1 MQHCPSCREKKACE
15 KNQKPW
21 RVEKKNLPKT
31 PSHSAR
37 KKAPSD
43 SSEIEVEISCRNSL
57 RKMIAVGMHVEIK
70 RSDGRIHGAVIA
82 EVKSNGRFM
91 VEWYEKG
98 ETKGK
103 ESSLDE
109 LLKLNPTLQTPK
121 PAPPQPP
128 PPQKTLQTSTA
139 VNRMN
144 NTMQNMLLEDE
155 DTFLLDHLK
164 NNAAVNNKRQS
175 GIFMQNVPIRSSSPP
190 EKPAPAR
197 RAPSPTEK
205 PVPARRAPSP
215 TEKPAPTRR
224 AASPKAERFAVPAPP
239 KTTRSTAN
247 QSVVAAPPAPV
258 EVPKLSRRSV
268 APQPVA
274 APAPPPVIMNAP
286 RAPSPVARVP
296 SPKNVP
302 RSYPQQEVS
311 PSNAN
316 FAFAEMIRNYRA
328 QIDYRPLGMFDS
340 VNENRISVCVRKR
353 PLNKKEFTK
362 NEVDVI
368 TIPSRDITILHQPQT
383 RVDLTKYLDN
393 QKFRFD
399 YSFDEYANNELVYR
413 FTAAPLVKTIFDNGN
428 ATCFAYGQTGSGKT
442 HTMGGDFSGKK
453 QNAAMGIYAL
463 TARDVFR
470 MLEQPQYRRKDLSVH
485 CAFFEIYGTKTFDL
499 LNEKAELRVLEDK
512 MQKVQVVGLKE
523 EQAMNEGDVLELIN
537 KGTLVRT
544 AGTTSANANS
554 SRSHAIFQIIL
565 RQGKKVWG
573 KFSLIDL
580 AGNERGQ
587 DTRECDRDT
596 RKEGA
601 NINQSLLALKECIR
615 GMARNSSHVPFRQSK
630 LTMVLRDSF
639 IGEKSRTVMISMIS
653 PGISSSDHTLNTLRY
668 ADRVK
673 EMGTD
678 GSGEAT
684 PIRDEELF
692 IPPCLDKSDDEYD
705 LETEKL
711 EHRRLAVDHL
721 RNLKEMTEKLSR
733 ESISALSN
741 EASAAQKAECL
752 AKLDQLAQII
762 SNTRAAVE
770 NV

>member
-1 MQHCPSCREKKACE
+1 MKSCRSCKENPEVQRKRAE
-15 KNQKPW
+15 KPW
-21 RVEKKNLPKT
+21 RRAPKAKSEVEKHGIGP
-31 PSHSAR
+31 PD
-37 KKAPSD
+37 SD
-43 SSEIEVEISCRNSL
+43 SGEEISFPWYNVTG
-57 RKMIAVGMHVEIK
+57 KMLVVGMHVEIK

-103 ESSLDE
+103 ESSLEE
-109 LLKLNPTLQTPK
+109 LLTLNPSLQAPK
-121 PAPPQPP
+121 PTPPPQ
-128 PPQKTLQTSTA
+128 PPQKTLQASTA
-139 VNRMN
+139 VNR
-144 NTMQNMLLEDE
+144 QNGIHAQSMILDDE
-155 DTFLLDHLK
+155 DTFLLDHINMIPAK
-164 NNAAVNNKRQS
+164 GASANKRPTGAFTQH
-175 GIFMQNVPIRSSSPP
+175 VPVRMAPP
-190 EKPAPAR
+190 SEKPLPTR
-197 RAPSPTEK
+197 RAPSPKEDAAPAPKSTRTTAAFK
-205 PVPARRAPSP
+205 PDLDSTAITVPKHTARRTVVVA
-215 TEKPAPTRR
+215 PAP
-224 AASPKAERFAVPAPP
+224 APVPAPP
-239 KTTRSTAN
+239 IAN
-247 QSVVAAPPAPV
+247 MTSQ
-258 EVPKLSRRSV
+258 
-268 APQPVA
+268 
-274 APAPPPVIMNAP
+274 

-302 RSYPQQEVS
+302 RSYPQQDVQ
-311 PSNAN
+311 PSNGN

-328 QIDYRPLGMFDS
+328 QIDYRPLSMFDG

-353 PLNKKEFTK
+353 PLNKKELTK
-362 NEVDVI
+362 AEVDVI

-413 FTAAPLVKTIFDNGN
+413 FTAAPLVKTVFDNGT

-453 QNAAMGIYAL
+453 QNASMGIYAL

-485 CAFFEIYGTKTFDL
+485 CAFFEIYGTKTYDL
-499 LNEKAELRVLEDK
+499 LNDKAELRVLEDK

-523 EQAMNEGDVLELIN
+523 EQAHNEQDVLELIN

-601 NINQSLLALKECIR
+601 NINTSLLALKECIR

-692 IPPCLDKSDDEYD
+692 LPPSADKSDEEYD
-705 LETEKL
+705 EMVEKQ
-711 EHRRLAVDHL
+711 EHRRVAVDHV
-721 RNLKEMTEKLSR
+721 RNLKDMSEKIIR
-733 ESISALSN
+733 ETTIVLSN
-741 EASAAQKAECL
+741 EPSAAQKAECL
-752 AKLDQLAQII
+752 AKLDQLAQIV
-762 SNTRAAVE
+762 SNTRVAVE

>member
-1 MQHCPSCREKKACE
+1 
-15 KNQKPW
+15 
-21 RVEKKNLPKT
+21 
-31 PSHSAR
+31 
-37 KKAPSD
+37 
-43 SSEIEVEISCRNSL
+43 
-57 RKMIAVGMHVEIK
+57 MIAVGMHVEIK

-109 LLKLNPTLQTPK
+109 LLKLNPALQPAK
-121 PAPPQPP
+121 PAPVQPPPPPP
-128 PPQKTLQTSTA
+128 PPQKALQTSTA
-139 VNRMN
+139 ANRQSMHI
-144 NTMQNMLLEDE
+144 QQFPADEE
-155 DTFLLDHLK
+155 DTFLLDHISMAPSK
-164 NNAAVNNKRQS
+164 NVVPNKRQT
-175 GIFMQNVPIRSSSPP
+175 GIFMQHVPFR
-190 EKPAPAR
+190 PA
-197 RAPSPTEK
+197 
-205 PVPARRAPSP
+205 SP

-224 AASPKAERFAVPAPP
+224 APSPKPEKTEKFVAPVQSKP
-239 KTTRSTAN
+239 LSTRS
-247 QSVVAAPPAPV
+247 AAIPSATNGLSKADTITPSPAPV
-258 EVPKLSRRSV
+258 EAPKNVRRSV
-268 APQPVA
+268 ATQPVTVVTA
-274 APAPPPVIMNAP
+274 TAPAPINMGSQ

-302 RSYPQQEVS
+302 RSYPQQEIL
-311 PSNAN
+311 PTNGN
-316 FAFAEMIRNYRA
+316 YAFAEMIRNYRA
-328 QIDYRPLGMFDS
+328 QIDYRPLCMFDS

-353 PLNKKEFTK
+353 PLNKKELTK
-362 NEVDVI
+362 AEVDVI

-523 EQAMNEGDVLELIN
+523 EQAMNENDVLELIN

-692 IPPCLDKSDDEYD
+692 IPQSMEKSDDEYD
-705 LETEKL
+705 EEIEKQ
-711 EHRRLAVDHL
+711 ENRRLAVDHL
-721 RNLKEMTEKLSR
+721 RNLKEMSEKLTR
-733 ESISALSN
+733 ETITLLSTDP
-741 EASAAQKAECL
+741 SAAHKAESM

-762 SNTRAAVE
+762 ANTRAAVE

>member
-1 MQHCPSCREKKACE
+1 
-15 KNQKPW
+15 
-21 RVEKKNLPKT
+21 
-31 PSHSAR
+31 
-37 KKAPSD
+37 
-43 SSEIEVEISCRNSL
+43 
-57 RKMIAVGMHVEIK
+57 MIAVGMHVEIK

-109 LLKLNPTLQTPK
+109 LLKLNPSLQPTV
-121 PAPPQPP
+121 PPPVQPPP
-128 PPQKTLQTSTA
+128 PPQKALQTSTA
-139 VNRMN
+139 ANRQSMHI
-144 NTMQNMLLEDE
+144 QNFQEEE
-155 DTFLLDHLK
+155 DTFLLDHIPMATK
-164 NNAAVNNKRQS
+164 NAPANKRQT
-175 GIFMQNVPIRSSSPP
+175 GIFMQHVPL
-190 EKPAPAR
+190 
-197 RAPSPTEK
+197 RAASPTEK
-205 PVPARRAPSP
+205 PVPTRRAPSP
-215 TEKPAPTRR
+215 KAEKFVAPPSKPMSTRSNAAPSSNSNGASKTENHNTVAPTPVQVE
-224 AASPKAERFAVPAPP
+224 APKQN
-239 KTTRSTAN
+239 T
-247 QSVVAAPPAPV
+247 
-258 EVPKLSRRSV
+258 RRSV
-268 APQPVA
+268 APQPV
-274 APAPPPVIMNAP
+274 PVSVPTPTPVNMGAQ

-302 RSYPQQEVS
+302 RSYPQQEVAA
-311 PSNAN
+311 SNQN

-328 QIDYRPLGMFDS
+328 QIDYRPLSMFDS

-353 PLNKKEFTK
+353 PLNKKELTR

-453 QNAAMGIYAL
+453 QNASMGIYAL

-470 MLEQPQYRRKDLSVH
+470 MLEQPQYRRKELSVH

-523 EQAMNEGDVLELIN
+523 EQAMNEQDVLELIN
-537 KGTLVRT
+537 KGTLMRT

-587 DTRECDRDT
+587 DTRDCDRDT

-630 LTMVLRDSF
+630 LTMVLRNSF

-653 PGISSSDHTLNTLRY
+653 PGIASSEHTLNTLRY

-692 IPPCLDKSDDEYD
+692 IPPSLDKSDDEYD
-705 LETEKL
+705 LETEKQ

-721 RNLKEMTEKLSR
+721 RNLKEMAEKLSR
-733 ESISALSN
+733 ESITSLSN
-741 EASAAQKAECL
+741 EPNAAQKAECL

-762 SNTRAAVE
+762 SNARAAVE

>member
-1 MQHCPSCREKKACE
+1 
-15 KNQKPW
+15 
-21 RVEKKNLPKT
+21 
-31 PSHSAR
+31 
-37 KKAPSD
+37 
-43 SSEIEVEISCRNSL
+43 
-57 RKMIAVGMHVEIK
+57 MIAVGMHVEIK

-121 PAPPQPP
+121 PTPVQPP

-144 NTMQNMLLEDE
+144 TNMQNMLLDED
-155 DTFLLDHLK
+155 DTFLLDHIK
-164 NNAAVNNKRQS
+164 NTATNKRQS
-175 GIFMQNVPIRSSSPP
+175 GLFNVPLRSSSPT
-190 EKPAPAR
+190 EKPAAPVR

-205 PVPARRAPSP
+205 MASTRRATSPTERAVRRAPSP
-215 TEKPAPTRR
+215 KTEK
-224 AASPKAERFAVPAPP
+224 FAVPAAP
-239 KTTRSTAN
+239 KAPSARSVLAPNVNSSSKLESHPTVTPAPAEVPK
-247 QSVVAAPPAPV
+247 QTSRRSVMPQPAAPPPAPV
-258 EVPKLSRRSV
+258 N
-268 APQPVA
+268 
-274 APAPPPVIMNAP
+274 MNTQ
-286 RAPSPVARVP
+286 RAPSPVARAP
-296 SPKNVP
+296 SPKNGP

-311 PSNAN
+311 PSNGN

-353 PLNKKEFTK
+353 PLNKKELTK

-453 QNAAMGIYAL
+453 QNASMGIYAL

-470 MLEQPQYRRKDLSVH
+470 MLELPQYRRKDLSVH

-565 RQGKKVWG
+565 RQGKKIWG

-639 IGEKSRTVMISMIS
+639 IGDKSRTVMISMIS

-673 EMGTD
+673 EMGAD

-692 IPPCLDKSDDEYD
+692 IPPSLDKSDDDYD
-705 LETEKL
+705 EATEKQ
-711 EHRRLAVDHL
+711 EHRRLAADHF
-721 RNLKEMTEKLSR
+721 RNLKDMTEKLSR
-733 ESISALSN
+733 ESITVLSTD
-741 EASAAQKAECL
+741 ASAAQKAECL

>member
-1 MQHCPSCREKKACE
+1 MSM
-15 KNQKPW
+15 
-21 RVEKKNLPKT
+21 
-31 PSHSAR
+31 
-37 KKAPSD
+37 
-43 SSEIEVEISCRNSL
+43 NSG
-57 RKMIAVGMHVEIK
+57 KMIAVGMHVEIK

-103 ESSLDE
+103 ESTLDE
-109 LLKLNPTLQTPK
+109 LLKLNPTLQMSK
-121 PAPPQPP
+121 PAPPPAP
-128 PPQKTLQTSTA
+128 KTLQMST
-139 VNRMN
+139 VSNRLSMAPN
-144 NTMQNMLLEDE
+144 HQDMILDEE
-155 DTFLLDHLK
+155 DTFLLDHINLK
-164 NNAAVNNKRQS
+164 NNKSEQKNAAPNKRQS
-175 GIFMQNVPIRSSSPP
+175 GIFMQHVPFRAASPV
-190 EKPAPAR
+190 EKAQPAR
-197 RAPSPTEK
+197 RAPSPKAEKFVAPVPPK
-205 PVPARRAPSP
+205 PVLTTRAQPAADPVSKPISTRSAAAASDIAKTPRIAALPAAAPVVVPAPAPVVAEINSQRAPSP
-215 TEKPAPTRR
+215 AATRG
-224 AASPKAERFAVPAPP
+224 
-239 KTTRSTAN
+239 
-247 QSVVAAPPAPV
+247 
-258 EVPKLSRRSV
+258 
-268 APQPVA
+268 
-274 APAPPPVIMNAP
+274 
-286 RAPSPVARVP
+286 P

-302 RSYPQQEVS
+302 RSYPQQEVAVT
-311 PSNAN
+311 NKD
-316 FAFAEMIRNYRA
+316 FTFAEMIRNYRA
-328 QIDYRPLGMFDS
+328 NIDYRPLSVFDA

-353 PLNKKEFTK
+353 PLNKKEQLK

-368 TIPSRDITILHQPQT
+368 TIPSRDITVLHQPQV

-399 YSFDEYANNELVYR
+399 YSFDESANNELVYR
-413 FTAAPLVKTIFDNGN
+413 FTAAPLVKTIFENGN

-453 QNAAMGIYAL
+453 QNASMGIYAL

-470 MLEQPQYRRKDLSVH
+470 MLEQPQYRRKDLTVH

-499 LNEKAELRVLEDK
+499 LNEKTELRVLEDK
-512 MQKVQVVGLKE
+512 MQKVQIVGLKE
-523 EQAMNEGDVLELIN
+523 ERAMHEKDVLELIN

-684 PIRDEELF
+684 PIRDEDLF
-692 IPPCLDKSDDEYD
+692 LPPQSEKSDDEYD
-705 LETEKL
+705 EEQEKL

-721 RNLKEMTEKLSR
+721 RNLNEMTEKLSR
-733 ESISALSN
+733 ESMSVLSN
-741 EASAAQKAECL
+741 EPSATQKAECL
-752 AKLDQLAQII
+752 ARLDQLAQII
-762 SNTRAAVE
+762 SNTRVAVE
-770 NV
+770 NI